1 LRYSFGPHG
10 VDGDDC
16 ALDGHHV
23 QKRGNGDDLVRFSGD
38 GDLPITARWRAAE
51 AETMWSGSFDP
62 LPPERREVLPSM
74 AITTAGVLV
83 SAETRATKQR
93 WKACASS
100 VAKMSPR

>member
-1 LRYSFGPHG
+1 
-10 VDGDDC
+10 
-16 ALDGHHV
+16 
-23 QKRGNGDDLVRFSGD
+23 
-38 GDLPITARWRAAE
+38 
-51 AETMWSGSFDP
+51 MWSGSFDP